1 MSVLAIVLLAVALV
15 LALAL
20 AAFCAGTETGFSSV
34 NRGRILHMAR
44 GGSRA
49 ATIAQK
55 ALANLPKTLT
65 ALLVGNNLA
74 SVTYSAAS
82 AALAARLFSESLSAQ
97 AVWSFCAAFTM
108 LALGEF
114 LPKLLCAAR
123 PLRRTLRLAGWY
135 RVFSFIFAPLT
146 YIALALTS
154 VFAPKRSSARERVT
168 PDDLLSIL
176 QDRKDGVKLTD
187 FESALI
193 ARILVLRV
201 KGEPVTVEAILK
213 AIDEEE

>member
-1 MSVLAIVLLAVALV
+1 MSVLSIVLLGLVLV

-49 ATIAQK
+49 AKIAQK
-55 ALANLPKTLT
+55 ALSNLPKTLR
-65 ALLVGNNLA
+65 AE
-74 SVTYSAAS
+74 SV
-82 AALAARLFSESLSAQ
+82 SAQ
-97 AVWSFCAAFTM
+97 AVWSFCAAFMM

-135 RVFSFIFAPLT
+135 RVFSFVFAPLT

-154 VFAPKRSSARERVT
+154 VFSPKRSSARERVT
-168 PDDLLSIL
+168 PNDLLQIL
-176 QDRKDGVKLTD
+176 QDRKDGVKLTE

-201 KGEPVTVEAILK
+201 KGEPITAEAILK
-213 AIDEEE
+213 AIDEE

>member
-1 MSVLAIVLLAVALV
+1 MNVLVVVLLAVALV

-55 ALANLPKTLT
+55 AVSNLPKTLT
-65 ALLVGNNLA
+65 SLLVGNNLA

-82 AALAARLFSESLSAQ
+82 AALAVRLFSNSLSAQ
-97 AVWSFCAAFTM
+97 AAWSFCAAFAM

-123 PLRRTLRLAGWY
+123 PLRRTLRLAGLY
-135 RVFSFIFAPLT
+135 RVFSIVFAPLT
-146 YIALALTS
+146 HIALAMTS
-154 VFAPKRSSARERVT
+154 VFAPRRPSSRERVT
-168 PDDLLSIL
+168 PDDLLNIL

-201 KGEPVTVEAILK
+201 KGEPVTAEAILK
-213 AIDEEE
+213 AIDED

>member
-1 MSVLAIVLLAVALV
+1 MSVLSIVLLGLVLV

-49 ATIAQK
+49 AKIAQK
-55 ALANLPKTLT
+55 ALSNLPKTLT

-82 AALAARLFSESLSAQ
+82 AALAARLLSESVSAQ
-97 AVWSFCAAFTM
+97 AVWSFCAAFMM

-135 RVFSFIFAPLT
+135 RVFSFVFAPLT

-154 VFAPKRSSARERVT
+154 VFSPKRSSARERVT
-168 PDDLLSIL
+168 PNDLLQIL
-176 QDRKDGVKLTD
+176 QDRKDGVKLKE

-201 KGEPVTVEAILK
+201 KGEPITAEAILK
-213 AIDEEE
+213 AIDEE